1 MFIVND
7 GCMNNASISDNVQL
21 RGETRQRILALL
33 LDGEKSAGQIAKVL
47 CIQKSA
53 SRAHLESLLAE
64 GYVRSRFN
72 IEKLGRP
79 KKVYGLT
86 DHGREFFPRR
96 YDLVLNLL
104 LKKIAEKEGSQ
115 EARKLVESVA
125 DSVAADVA
133 TKIQKSG
140 NSNNFEESLK
150 LLNSAS
156 NELGF
161 VSSISK
167 VSDRKNNDNTFMLK
181 SNNCIVHKVAVE
193 NQENICHGL
202 HDRMILE
209 SLGGKA
215 NVDVKL
221 KECMALGDACCTH
234 IITTK
239 SKDRI

>member
-1 MFIVND
+1 MSDANMLD
-7 GCMNNASISDNVQL
+7 NAQP

-33 LDGEKSAGQIAKVL
+33 LSGEKSAGQIAKIL
-47 CIQKSA
+47 GIQKSA

-64 GYVRSRFN
+64 GYVRSRFS

-86 DHGREFFPRR
+86 ITGRESFPRR

-104 LKKIAEKEGSQ
+104 LKKIAEKEGGQ
-115 EARKLVESVA
+115 EARKLVESIA
-125 DSVAADVA
+125 DAVGADVA
-133 TKIQKSG
+133 SNIEKSG
-140 NSNNFEESLK
+140 NSDNFVESLK
-150 LLNSAS
+150 QLNSAS

-161 VSSISK
+161 MSSISK
-167 VSDRKNNDNTFMLK
+167 ISDKKNNNNAYVLQ
-181 SNNCIVHKVAVE
+181 SNNCILHKVAVE

-202 HDRMILE
+202 HNRMIMQ

-221 KECMALGDACCTH
+221 TECMALGDACCKH
-234 IITTK
+234 IITNK
-239 SKDRI
+239 KKDRA